1 MKNFLKKIGA
11 FFKRELKTLIISIV
25 ISIIIW
31 FAVSI
36 QVFPDESDHVDGI
49 PVIAEPTLFMQ
60 QENLMITD
68 FNEEVSIQIQ
78 GKRYVIGT
86 LTPDDFIASLDLSG
100 ISSPGV
106 HNVNVDLSMVH
117 PTSDCEIITRG
128 LTVSVNIQRIVT
140 KEIALEV
147 NTGNIS
153 VADSLQIQT
162 DEISLSTETVR
173 ISGEESLVN
182 SVARAVI
189 DPVSSSV
196 LTETTRLSGNVTL
209 YDSGGTKIDDPGL
222 EYAAGNYSV
231 TIPLYRVKTLPL
243 NVSIIYPQ
251 NFNQNSLKY
260 TIYPQEITIAAPATD
275 MSIEN
280 LDRIDVGQINL
291 TNVTNNDLQGSVRLT
306 ISLGEGYKNL
316 SNIAVAQISFEN
328 VDDYERRTFS
338 VSTENFTFLNGD
350 PNYDYSFITSRLDV
364 TAVGPYELLN
374 SLTSDD
380 ITGTVNLL
388 GTPTDE
394 SVKNLTVT
402 LRIARQ
408 GLTTGWI
415 NGDYTVDVRITKKS
429 ENEEQ

>member
-1 MKNFLKKIGA
+1 MKNFLHKIGA
-11 FFKRELKTLIISIV
+11 FFKRELKTLIISIA

-128 LTVSVNIQRIVT
+128 LTASVNIQRIVT

-147 NTGNIS
+147 NTSNIS

-196 LTETTRLSGNVTL
+196 LTETTRLTGNVSL
-209 YDSGGTKIDDPGL
+209 YDSSGTKIEDPGL

-251 NFNQNSLKY
+251 NFNQDSLKY
-260 TIYPQEITIAAPATD
+260 TIYPQEITVAAPATD

-306 ISLGEGYKNL
+306 IYLGEGYKNL

-350 PNYDYSFITSRLDV
+350 PGYDYSFITSRLDV
-364 TAVGPYELLN
+364 TAIGPYELLN

-394 SVKNLTVT
+394 GVKNLTVT
-402 LRIARQ
+402 LRIAKQ
-408 GLTTGWI
+408 GLTTAWI
-415 NGDYTVDVRITKKS
+415 NGDYRVDVSITRKS
-429 ENEEQ
+429 EDE

>member
-1 MKNFLKKIGA
+1 MKNILHKIGA
-11 FFKRELKTLIISIV
+11 FFKRELKTLIISV
-25 ISIIIW
+25 IISVIIW

-68 FNEEVSIQIQ
+68 FNEEVSIQIR

-86 LTPDDFIASLDLSG
+86 LTNEDFIASLDLSG
-100 ISSPGV
+100 ISSPGT
-106 HNVNVDLSMVH
+106 HTVNVDLNMVH
-117 PTSDCEIITRG
+117 PTSDCEIITQG
-128 LTVSVNIQRIVT
+128 LTASINVQRIVT
-140 KEIALEV
+140 KEIALDV
-147 NTGNIS
+147 NTSNIS

-189 DPVSSSV
+189 DPVSNNV
-196 LTETTRLSGNVTL
+196 LTETTRLTGNISL
-209 YDSGGTKIDDPGL
+209 YDMNGTKIDDPGL
-222 EYAAGNYSV
+222 EYASGNYSV

-243 NVSIIYPQ
+243 NVSINYPQ
-251 NFNQNSLKY
+251 NFNQDSLKY

-275 MSIEN
+275 MSIDK
-280 LDRIDVGQINL
+280 LDRIDVGQIDL
-291 TNVTNNDLQGSVRLT
+291 TNVTPNDLQGSVRLT
-306 ISLGEGYKNL
+306 ITLAEGYRNL
-316 SNIAVAQISFEN
+316 SNIAIAQISFEN
-328 VDDYERRTFS
+328 VENYERRTFS
-338 VSTENFTFLNGD
+338 VSTENFTVLNGD
-350 PNYDYSFITSRLDV
+350 PSYDYSFITSRLDI

-394 SVKNLTVT
+394 GVKNLTVT

-408 GLTTGWI
+408 GLTTAWI
-415 NGDYTVDVRITKKS
+415 NGDYRVDVNITRKVES
-429 ENEEQ
+429 EEE

>member
-1 MKNFLKKIGA
+1 MKNILHKIGA
-11 FFKRELKTLIISIV
+11 FFKRELKTLIISV
-25 ISIIIW
+25 IISVIIW

-68 FNEEVSIQIQ
+68 FNEEVSIQIR

-86 LTPDDFIASLDLSG
+86 LTNEDFIASLDLSG
-100 ISSPGV
+100 ISSPGT
-106 HNVNVDLSMVH
+106 HTVNVDLNMVH
-117 PTSDCEIITRG
+117 PTSDCEIITQG
-128 LTVSVNIQRIVT
+128 LTASINVQRIVT
-140 KEIALEV
+140 KEIALDV
-147 NTGNIS
+147 NTSNIS

-189 DPVSSSV
+189 DPVSSNV
-196 LTETTRLSGNVTL
+196 LTETTRLTGNISL
-209 YDSGGTKIDDPGL
+209 YDMNGTKIDDPGL
-222 EYAAGNYSV
+222 EYASGNYSV

-243 NVSIIYPQ
+243 NVSINYPQ
-251 NFNQNSLKY
+251 NFNQDSLKY

-275 MSIEN
+275 MSIDK
-280 LDRIDVGQINL
+280 LDRIDVGQIDL
-291 TNVTNNDLQGSVRLT
+291 TNVTPNDLQGSVRLT
-306 ISLGEGYKNL
+306 ITLAEGYRNL
-316 SNIAVAQISFEN
+316 SNIAIAQISFEN
-328 VDDYERRTFS
+328 VENYERRTFS
-338 VSTENFTFLNGD
+338 VSTENFTVLNGD
-350 PNYDYSFITSRLDV
+350 PSYDYSFITSRLDI

-394 SVKNLTVT
+394 GVKNLTVT

-408 GLTTGWI
+408 GLTTAWI
-415 NGDYTVDVRITKKS
+415 NGDYRVDVNITRKAES
-429 ENEEQ
+429 EEE